1 MHLLL
6 GARRARR
13 GLLHFSLYL
22 GALLFAGALAGPA
35 GAVAL
40 AKTQADQAVGGGT
53 GGGGR
58 TTTREI
64 LVVGDSLSA
73 EYGLP
78 RGAGW
83 VSLLNQRLQAER
95 PGFIVA
101 NASISG
107 DTTAGGLARLPPL
120 LKSHPSVVVIALGG
134 NDGLRGLPLADTHR
148 NLDAMTSMAIAA
160 GAHVVLVG
168 IRMPPNYGRKFN
180 EQMGQMYVDVANAHG
195 AALVPFML
203 KGVADRPDSDD
214 WFQPDHIHPVAK
226 AHPIILDNIWEALQ
240 PLLEK
245 R

>member
-1 MHLLL
+1 
-6 GARRARR
+6 
-13 GLLHFSLYL
+13 LLHFSLCV
-22 GALLFAGALAGPA
+22 GTLLFAGALSGPA
-35 GAVAL
+35 AAAVI
-40 AKTQADQAVGGGT
+40 AKPQAEQAVGGG
-53 GGGGR
+53 GGGAGG
-58 TTTREI
+58 TPREI

-78 RGAGW
+78 RGTGW
-83 VSLLNQRLQAER
+83 VSLLNQRLQSER

-120 LKSHPSVVVIALGG
+120 LKSHPSIVVIELGG

-148 NLDAMTSMAIAA
+148 NLDAMTAMATAA
-160 GAHVVLVG
+160 GARVVLVG
-168 IRMPPNYGRKFN
+168 IRMPPNYGRKIN
-180 EQMGQMYVDVANAHG
+180 EQIGQMYVDVAAAHG

-214 WFQPDHIHPVAK
+214 WFQPDRIHPLAK
-226 AHPIILDNIWEALQ
+226 AHPVILDNIWPALK

-245 R
+245 NPAPAPRTAEHSAG